1 MIACA
6 CPTGCVRRRMT
17 IRTNPPGARVYVDDY
32 EIGTTP
38 VSANFTYY
46 GTRKLRLVKPG
57 FETLT
62 VMEPIP
68 PPWYQIPP
76 LDFVSENLWP
86 GEIQDRRALSYQ
98 LVPQRVV
105 PQEELLGRAEALR
118 SRAHLSGMVRAAPS
132 APGGSDRFAP
142 GAGPYRAP
150 KSSGG
155 FGVRELPPGGST
167 PRNRP

>member
-1 MIACA
+1 
-6 CPTGCVRRRMT
+6 MT

-46 GTRKLRLVKPG
+46 GTRKIRLVKPG
-57 FETLT
+57 YETLT

-86 GEIQDRRALSYQ
+86 GELEDRRALSYQ

-118 SRAHLSGMVRAAPS
+118 SRAQLSGMVRSSPAAPRG
-132 APGGSDRFAP
+132 PEQFEPD
-142 GAGPYRAP
+142 AGPYLGAP
-150 KSSGG
+150 SSGG
-155 FGVRELPPGGST
+155 FGVHELPPGGAPPPS
-167 PRNRP
+167 RP